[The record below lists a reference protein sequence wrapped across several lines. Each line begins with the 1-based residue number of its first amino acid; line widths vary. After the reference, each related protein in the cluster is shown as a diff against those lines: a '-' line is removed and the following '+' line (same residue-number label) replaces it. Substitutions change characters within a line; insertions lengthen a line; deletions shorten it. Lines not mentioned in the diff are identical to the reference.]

1 MVAPGRERDRDR
13 DSAMPHTRAR
23 GRGRM
28 DIFSRVVISLGPALR
43 YLPRSLSLTKSVAV
57 GGAVAGAFML
67 ALPVAAA
74 MHRLWHGRRTRCT
87 GWGDS
92 LHDTR

>member
-1 MVAPGRERDRDR
+1 MVAPGRELDRDLDR
-13 DSAMPHTRAR
+13 AMPHTRAR
-23 GRGRM
+23 GRARV

-43 YLPRSLSLTKSVAV
+43 YLPRSLSLTKAVAV

-74 MHRLWHGRRTRCT
+74 VQRLWRERRTRCT
-87 GWGDS
+87 RWGGS
-92 LHDTR
+92 LHDIR